1 MGLTFHLTALG
12 IRPMTRSAV
21 RAPRAAKAPSRS
33 RMRRDRERA
42 ETRERILEAARE
54 MFVRDGYEATTMRAI
69 ADQLDYTATAIYH
82 HFRSK
87 EELMLELATT
97 DFRSLAGA
105 FSQIGRIEDP
115 IERLRR
121 IGEAYVDFAL
131 EHPMQY
137 QLMFMTTHP
146 QMDVKGI
153 AHGDPSEDAYAFLRD
168 AWAAAIATGRLRP
181 EFSDPEELAQM
192 CWASLHGLLALH
204 IVKHGEKQNHGDDWI
219 VWRDARQTA
228 ARM

>member
-1 MGLTFHLTALG
+1 MSMGSQE
-12 IRPMTRSAV
+12 R
-21 RAPRAAKAPSRS
+21 RS
-33 RMRRDRERA
+33 RERV
-42 ETRERILEAARE
+42 ETRQRILEAARE
-54 MFVRDGYEATTMRAI
+54 MFVRLGYEATTMRAI
-69 ADQLDYTATAIYH
+69 AERIEYTATAIYH
-82 HFRSK
+82 HFRNK
-87 EELMLELATT
+87 EELLTELATT
-97 DFRSLAGA
+97 DFRALAAA
-105 FSQIGRIEDP
+105 FQRIGRIEDP

-121 IGEAYVDFAL
+121 IGDAYVDFAL

-168 AWAAAIATGRLRP
+168 VWTAAIATGRLRP
-181 EFSDPEELAQM
+181 EFTDPEELAQM

-219 VWRDARQTA
+219 AWRDARKTA
-228 ARM
+228 ARMSEALMRGLLQQPKD